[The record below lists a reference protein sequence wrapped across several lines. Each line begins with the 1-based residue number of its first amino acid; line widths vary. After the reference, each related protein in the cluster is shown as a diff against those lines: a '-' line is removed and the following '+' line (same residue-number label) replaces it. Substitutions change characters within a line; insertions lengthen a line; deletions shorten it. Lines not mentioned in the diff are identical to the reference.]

1 MGYCVET
8 RDELI
13 NSPQIRGENKNLCPI
28 RAKKEGNAMKRSLAM
43 ILALVLAFTLAAC
56 GEPAETEEQVAAR
69 ELDSQV
75 WAVVTTAGDQLQA
88 LDDVVAD
95 AADRGDTDVLGV
107 MIAVLQSNQDSLDDF
122 DASTQSAM
130 LYVGAARAYT
140 ANARV
145 VCEAIKDYIDGGEA
159 SDYDKFLEYLGKV
172 NDLTDNAVEK
182 RKSFLA
188 DVGFSESEIAD
199 FPAEVRENSSEE

>member
-1 MGYCVET
+1 
-8 RDELI
+8 
-13 NSPQIRGENKNLCPI
+13 
-28 RAKKEGNAMKRSLAM
+28 MKRSLAM
-43 ILALVLAFTLAAC
+43 VLALALAFTLTAC
-56 GEPAETEEQVAAR
+56 GESAETDPQIAAK

-75 WAVVTTAGDQLQA
+75 WAVVTTASDQLQA

-107 MIAVLQSNQDSLDDF
+107 MIVLQSSQDSLDSF
-122 DASTQSAM
+122 DADTQPAI

-159 SDYDKFLEYLGKV
+159 SDYDKFQEYLGKV

-182 RKSFLA
+182 RKSFLV

-199 FPAEVRENSSEE
+199 FPTEIRNNATEK

>member
-1 MGYCVET
+1 
-8 RDELI
+8 
-13 NSPQIRGENKNLCPI
+13 
-28 RAKKEGNAMKRSLAM
+28 MKRSFAM
-43 ILALVLAFTLAAC
+43 VLALALAFTLTAC
-56 GEPAETEEQVAAR
+56 GESAETESQIAAK

-75 WAVVTTAGDQLQA
+75 WAVVTTASDQLQA

-107 MIAVLQSNQDSLDDF
+107 MIAVLQSSQDSLDSF
-122 DASTQSAM
+122 DTDTQPAI

-159 SDYDKFLEYLGKV
+159 SDYDKFQEYLGKV

-188 DVGFSESEIAD
+188 DAGFSDNEIAE
-199 FPAEVRENSSEE
+199 FPAEIRDDTVGT

>member
-1 MGYCVET
+1 
-8 RDELI
+8 
-13 NSPQIRGENKNLCPI
+13 
-28 RAKKEGNAMKRSLAM
+28 MKRSFAM
-43 ILALVLAFTLAAC
+43 ALALALALFLAAC

>member
-1 MGYCVET
+1 
-8 RDELI
+8 
-13 NSPQIRGENKNLCPI
+13 
-28 RAKKEGNAMKRSLAM
+28 MKRSLSM
-43 ILALVLAFTLAAC
+43 ILALALAFTLAAC
-56 GEPAETEEQVAAR
+56 GGPAETDEQIAAR

-75 WAVVTTAGDQLQA
+75 WAVVTTANDQLQA

-95 AADRGDTDVLGV
+95 TADRGDTDALSV
-107 MIAVLQSNQDSLDDF
+107 MIAVLRSNQDSLDSF
-122 DASTQSAM
+122 DADTKPAI

-145 VCEAIKDYIDGGEA
+145 VCEAMKDYIDGGEV

-188 DVGFSESEIAD
+188 DAGFSDNEIAE
-199 FPAEVRENSSEE
+199 FPAEIRDDTVGT

>member
-1 MGYCVET
+1 
-8 RDELI
+8 
-13 NSPQIRGENKNLCPI
+13 
-28 RAKKEGNAMKRSLAM
+28 MKRSLA
-43 ILALVLAFTLAAC
+43 IVLALALAFTLTAC
-56 GEPAETEEQVAAR
+56 GEPAETESQIAAK

-75 WAVVTTAGDQLQA
+75 WAVVTTASDQLQA

-95 AADRGDTDVLGV
+95 AADRGDTDALGV
-107 MIAVLQSNQDSLDDF
+107 MIAVLQSSQDSLDSF
-122 DASTQSAM
+122 DADTQPAI

-159 SDYDKFLEYLGKV
+159 SDYDKFQEYLGKV

-188 DVGFSESEIAD
+188 DAGFSDNEIAE
-199 FPAEVRENSSEE
+199 FPAEIRDDTVGT

>member
-28 RAKKEGNAMKRSLAM
+28 RAQKEGKAMKRSFAMALA
-43 ILALVLAFTLAAC
+43 LALVFTLSAC
-56 GEPAETEEQVAAR
+56 GAPAETEEQVAAR

-107 MIAVLQSNQDSLDDF
+107 MIAVLQSNQDSLDNF

-145 VCEAIKDYIDGGEA
+145 ICEAIRDYLDGGDA
-159 SDYDKFLEYLGKV
+159 DDYAKFEKYWGMV
-172 NDLTDNAVEK
+172 SDLTDNAVEK

-199 FPAEVRENSSEE
+199 FPAEVRDS